1 MKNLVRVEILGR
13 EYVLKSD
20 EEEGRIEKIAAYV
33 NQKIREVS
41 GGPQTVSTLNA
52 AILAALNIADDYFKS
67 PGGKREP
74 PAGLRRQSGALD
86 RNDRRPHSRVDGRIR
101 VPLRCWC

>member
-20 EEEGRIEKIAAYV
+20 EDQGRTEKIAAYV

-52 AILAALNIADDYFKS
+52 AILAALNIADDYFRILDEKGS
-67 PGGKREP
+67 RREEYEGKAERLISVID
-74 PAGLRRQSGALD
+74 A
-86 RNDRRPHSRVDGRIR
+86 RIGK
-101 VPLRCWC
+101 

>member
-20 EEEGRIEKIAAYV
+20 EDQGRIEKIAAYV

-41 GGPQTVSTLNA
+41 GGPQAVSTLNA
-52 AILAALNIADDYFKS
+52 AILAALNIADDYFRILDEK
-67 PGGKREP
+67 GGRREDYEGK
-74 PAGLRRQSGALD
+74 AERLISVIDA
-86 RNDRRPHSRVDGRIR
+86 RIGK
-101 VPLRCWC
+101 

>member
-1 MKNLVRVEILGR
+1 MKSLVRVEILGR

-20 EEEGRIEKIAAYV
+20 EEEGRVEKIAAYV

-52 AILAALNIADDYFKS
+52 AILAALNIADEYFKVLEEK
-67 PGGKREP
+67 GGH
-74 PAGLRRQSGALD
+74 RQDYEGKAEHLIAMID
-86 RNDRRPHSRVDGRIR
+86 ARIR
-101 VPLRCWC
+101 E

>member
-33 NQKIREVS
+33 NQKIREIS

-52 AILAALNIADDYFKS
+52 AILAALNIADDYFKVLEEKGS
-67 PGGKREP
+67 HRQDYEGKAEHLIAMIDARLQE
-74 PAGLRRQSGALD
+74 
-86 RNDRRPHSRVDGRIR
+86 
-101 VPLRCWC
+101 